1 MQLQNAERK
10 RVKLRLNIASPSG
23 FGKTYGALLIAYG
36 IAGNWQKIAVID
48 TENDSASLYAHLGEF
63 KALSLHPP
71 YTPERYIQAIKICE
85 DAGMEVII
93 IDSITHVWKGQGGLL
108 EYQNSLG
115 GRYQDWAKA
124 TPLYQK
130 WLNAILQSKCHVITT
145 NRKKQGYNMITEG
158 NKTKVE
164 KAGLDDE
171 IRDGYEYEMT
181 ISLEIIND
189 KHLAKAS
196 KDRTQLFAGK
206 PEFIITTE
214 TGKQILNWC
223 NEGKD
228 LPSSSEFNTSSAS
241 YSLED
246 KISACKT
253 VDELLSLYKVQ
264 TPLVQQQYAA
274 VFTKKR
280 QQLTISIPDQTT
292 HISNHLNSATNGT
305 INS

>member
-36 IAGNWQKIAVID
+36 ITGNWQKIGVID
-48 TENDSASLYAHLGEF
+48 TENDSASLYAHLGDY
-63 KALSLHPP
+63 KTLALHPP
-71 YTPERYIQAIKICE
+71 YTPDRYIEAIRICE
-85 DAGMEVII
+85 NAGMEVII

-108 EYQNSLG
+108 EYQNALG

-223 NEGKD
+223 NEGKE
-228 LPSSSEFNTSSAS
+228 LTTSSSIKTFPN
-241 YSLED
+241 SLILDE
-246 KISACKT
+246 KIAACKT
-253 VDELLSLYKVQ
+253 VDELLLLYKVQ
-264 TPLVQQQYAA
+264 TPLMQLQYGA

-280 QQLTISIPDQTT
+280 QQLVATIPDQTT

>member
-23 FGKTYGALLIAYG
+23 FGKTYSALLIAYG
-36 IAGNWQKIAVID
+36 ITNSWQKISVID

-63 KALSLHPP
+63 KTLTLHPP
-71 YTPERYIQAIKICE
+71 YTPDRYIQAIKICE

-130 WLNAILQSKCHVITT
+130 WLNTILQSKCHVITT

-181 ISLEIIND
+181 IALEIIND
-189 KHLAKAS
+189 KHMVRAS

-206 PEFIITTE
+206 PEFVITIE

-223 NEGKD
+223 NEGKE
-228 LPSSSEFNTSSAS
+228 LTTSSSIKTLPN
-241 YSLED
+241 SLTLEE

-253 VDELLSLYKVQ
+253 VEELLLLYKAQ

-274 VFTKKR
+274 LFTKKR
-280 QQLTISIPDQTT
+280 QQLAVIPPDQTT